1 MAVATWRKTMFGDLL
16 KRTVLDETRR
26 AVLRALQD
34 HRKDDLNDPLIR
46 EQVAEDVVIELKA
59 AFDRGLA
66 SAGAAVREAGKFKKR
81 TR

>member
-1 MAVATWRKTMFGDLL
+1 MLGDLF
-16 KRTVLDETRR
+16 KRTMLDETRR

-46 EQVAEDVVIELKA
+46 EQVAEDVVLELKA
-59 AFDRGLA
+59 TFDRGLA
-66 SAGAAVREAGKFKKR
+66 SAGAAVREAGKIKRR